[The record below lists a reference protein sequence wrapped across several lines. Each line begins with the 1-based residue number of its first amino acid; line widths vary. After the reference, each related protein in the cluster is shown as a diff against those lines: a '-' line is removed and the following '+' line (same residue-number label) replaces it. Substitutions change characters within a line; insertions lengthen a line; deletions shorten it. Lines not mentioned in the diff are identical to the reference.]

1 MDSRSDRRASR
12 SMRGICASRP
22 TASASQSRRAIVS
35 CGRSM
40 CSFEPDGLRIAWAA
54 QRRKV
59 MIRGAGAVLPE
70 QTVATFDVPVQVW
83 DWSRDGKTLLIGK
96 KSADTGDDLWIQP
109 PAEGAAAQPYWTKP
123 FDQTFGVIAPDGRAI
138 AYASNESGQFDIYV
152 DAFPKPGVRTRVT
165 TAGGTEPRWSND
177 GSTLFFRRQSA
188 ILAVKLT
195 RAGSLVVDSVVQ
207 LFDLGV
213 PIRS

>member
-1 MDSRSDRRASR
+1 
-12 SMRGICASRP
+12 
-22 TASASQSRRAIVS
+22 
-35 CGRSM
+35 
-40 CSFEPDGLRIAWAA
+40 
-54 QRRKV
+54 

-83 DWSRDGKTLLIGK
+83 DWSRDGKALLIGK

-123 FDQTFGVIAPDGRAI
+123 FDQAFGVIAPDGRAI

-152 DAFPKPGVRTRVT
+152 DAFPKPGNARASRPRAGRNRAGAT
-165 TAGGTEPRWSND
+165 TAA
-177 GSTLFFRRQSA
+177 TLFFRRQSA
-188 ILAVKLT
+188 IQAAKLT
-195 RAGSLVVDSVVQ
+195 RASSLVVDSVAQ

-213 PIRS
+213 AISSYDVSRDGRFLVNIPAAAVPTPPAMIVTNWKPREHN